1 MEKAVLLE
9 MRHVNKL
16 FPGVRALDDVHL
28 EVNSGEVHF
37 LLGEN
42 GAGKSTLIKILGGIY
57 QADSGEI
64 YIEGVQQDISDV
76 NIAHKIGIS
85 VLHQELALAPDMTV
99 AENIFMGQEPTSGL
113 LGFVDYNLMNR
124 KAQEILDRYKL
135 PLQAEQVVA
144 NLTLAQQQ
152 LVEIARALSKESRII
167 VMDEPTATLTDYEVQ
182 LLFAAIR
189 ELKRRGV
196 GIIYISHRMDEL
208 FEIAD
213 RVTVLRDGQ
222 YIGTRNISE
231 TSRNELIKM
240 MVGRELAD
248 MFAKPEPKRGEVLL
262 EVKNVTR
269 GKKVRNCSF
278 ALKRGEIL
286 GFFGL
291 VGSGRT
297 ELMRL
302 IFGVDKPEAGQ
313 ILYQGKT
320 LKANYPGDVIA
331 HKIAMVP
338 EDRKGQGAILTQDIT
353 FNITISSLKQIITGI
368 RVRYDQEKKM
378 VGELIE
384 KLNIKTP
391 SEDQFVKNLSGG
403 NQQKVVFAKWLTT
416 KPEMLILDE
425 PTRGIDVGAK
435 KEIYEIMKQL
445 VDEGVS
451 IIMVSSELPEI
462 INMSNRVITMF
473 EGAITGVLVG
483 EEITKENILIHATK
497 GA

>member
-1 MEKAVLLE
+1 MDRSVLLA
-9 MRHVNKL
+9 MKHVSKV
-16 FPGVRALDDVHL
+16 FPGVKALDDVHL
-28 EVNSGEVHF
+28 EMYPGEVHF

-64 YIEGVQQDISDV
+64 YIDGVQQDIADV

-85 VLHQELALAPDMTV
+85 VIHQELALAPDMTV
-99 AENIFMGQEPTSGL
+99 AENIFMGEEPTSGFL
-113 LGFVDYNLMNR
+113 RLVDHRMMNR
-124 KAQEILDRYKL
+124 KAQEILDRYEL
-135 PLQAEQVVA
+135 PLNAGDLVG
-144 NLTLAQQQ
+144 NLTVARQQ

-167 VMDEPTATLTDYEVQ
+167 VMDEPTAALTDHEVR
-182 LLFAAIR
+182 LLFEAIR
-189 ELKRRGV
+189 ELKSRGV

-222 YIGTRNISE
+222 YIGTKNAAE

-248 MFAKPEPKRGEVLL
+248 MYAKPELRQGNVLL
-262 EVKNVTR
+262 EVRNIYH
-269 GKKVRNCSF
+269 GKKVRGCSF
-278 ALKRGEIL
+278 TLQRGEIL

-291 VGSGRT
+291 IGSGRT

-302 IFGVDKPEAGQ
+302 IFGIDRPEAGE
-313 ILYQGKT
+313 IIYKS
-320 LKANYPGDVIA
+320 KAIKARYPGDVIA
-331 HKIAMVP
+331 HRIAMVP
-338 EDRKGQGAILTQDIT
+338 EDRKGQGAILAQDVT
-353 FNITISSLKQIITGI
+353 FNITIASLQQIIRGI
-368 RVRYDQEKKM
+368 RVDRRKEQSL
-378 VGELIE
+378 VSELIE
-384 KLNIKTP
+384 KLRIKTP
-391 SEDQFVKNLSGG
+391 SEAQMVKNLSGG

-416 KPEMLILDE
+416 RPEVLILDE

-435 KEIYEIMKQL
+435 KEIYDIMKQL
-445 VDEGVS
+445 VEEGVS
-451 IIMVSSELPEI
+451 IILVSSELTEI

-473 EGAITGVLVG
+473 EGAITGVLTG
-483 EEITKENILIHATK
+483 EEITKENILTHATR